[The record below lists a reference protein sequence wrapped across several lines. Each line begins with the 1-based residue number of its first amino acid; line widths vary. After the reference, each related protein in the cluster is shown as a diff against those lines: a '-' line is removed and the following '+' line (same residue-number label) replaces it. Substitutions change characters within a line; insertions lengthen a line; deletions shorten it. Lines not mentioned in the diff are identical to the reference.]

1 MKKIA
6 LYTIQSIN
14 YGNRLQ
20 NYATQEIL
28 KSMGYDVYT
37 LRNTPQNSEIEVTIK
52 IHPFLRIVKPIL
64 PIVRHIKV
72 VLFGLMKV
80 DKGNN
85 YRLFNKKIKFS
96 SDYIGESGF
105 SDDLEKYDV
114 IIAGSDQIW
123 NTEFEFVTENSF
135 FPFEHPCK
143 ISFSSSFGIDEIKD
157 NIKIVE
163 CLKKFKA
170 VSVRE
175 EAGAKIVKKLTGKNA
190 EVLIDP
196 TLLLSEKEWRTV
208 SKKPKGHIDEP
219 YILTYF
225 LSPKCKEADDQLNS
239 LIVNGMNV
247 YELFDKNN
255 VVTRCAGPAEF
266 LYLVDHA
273 SMILTDSFHACVFSF
288 LFNKP
293 FVVYDRNR
301 KGNTMNSRLRT
312 LLKKFKI
319 ERKYIMSGLDNDI
332 WEHNYLEGYKQL
344 KIERIKALDFLKRAM
359 EDGVK
364 D

>member
-37 LRNTPQNSEIEVTIK
+37 LRNNPKNSEIAVIIK
-52 IHPFLRIVKPIL
+52 LHPFMKLVKPIL
-64 PIVRHIKV
+64 PLVWKIKV
-72 VLFGLMKV
+72 IIWGFMKI
-80 DKGNN
+80 DKDNN

-96 SDYIGESGF
+96 ADYIGENGV
-105 SDDLEKYDV
+105 SDDLGKYDV

-143 ISFSSSFGIDEIKD
+143 VSFSSSFGIDEIKD
-157 NIKIVE
+157 DKKIVE

-170 VSVRE
+170 LSVRE
-175 EAGAKIVKKLTGKNA
+175 EAGAKIIKKLTGRDA

-196 TLLLSEKEWRTV
+196 TLLLSEKKWRMI
-208 SKKPKGHIDEP
+208 SKKPKGHVDMP
-219 YILTYF
+219 FILTYF
-225 LSPKCKEADDQLNS
+225 LSPKCKEANEQLS
-239 LIVNGMNV
+239 RLAESGMNI
-247 YELFDKNN
+247 YELFDEKN
-255 VVTRCAGPAEF
+255 VVTRCVGPAEF
-266 LYLVDHA
+266 IYLIDHA
-273 SMILTDSFHACVFSF
+273 SIILTDSFHACVFSF
-288 LFNKP
+288 LFDKP
-293 FVVYDRNR
+293 FIVYNRNR
-301 KGNTMNSRLRT
+301 GGNTMNSRLST

-319 ERKYIMSGLDNDI
+319 ERKYVMSELDNDI
-332 WEHNYLEGYKQL
+332 WEHDYTEGYEQL
-344 KIERIKALDFLKRAM
+344 EIEKAKALNFLKSAL

-364 D
+364 N